1 MRGIDRNVVKWLDS
15 LDLGISYSHP
25 KRDFANGYIVA
36 VIFSHYYPGQ
46 LQPWTLYTG
55 NSELQKQNNWV
66 INSELRW
73 LYPNVSNFNIVF
85 AKNKINIPKLAIEAV
100 MKCQNGAAVHFIEN
114 IYTLLTNKPV
124 KHLSEP
130 ETPEVVP
137 HFALPT
143 TSNAIKI
150 MSESPTKAKVVLE
163 AHQEFLKELRKQRR
177 QEIKDIMKQQQ
188 KQQKVSTMADNG
200 IQQIKVKQF

>member
-1 MRGIDRNVVKWLDS
+1 MRGIDRNVIKWLDS

-25 KRDFANGYIVA
+25 KRDFANGYIIA
-36 VIFSHYYPGQ
+36 AIFAHYYPGQ
-46 LQPWTLYTG
+46 LQPCTLYTG
-55 NSELQKQNNWV
+55 NSEQQKQNNWV
-66 INSELRW
+66 INSDSRW
-73 LYPNVSNFNIVF
+73 LYPSVLGINLVF
-85 AKNKINIPKLAIEAV
+85 AKNNINIPKLAIEAV

-114 IYTLLTNKPV
+114 IYTLLTKKPV

-130 ETPEVVP
+130 ETPEIVP

-150 MSESPTKAKVVLE
+150 MSESPAKAKVVLE

-177 QEIKDIMKQQQ
+177 QEIKDIIKQQQ
-188 KQQKVSTMADNG
+188 KVSKIVENRV
-200 IQQIKVKQF
+200 QQIKVKQC